1 MIYLD
6 YSANTPVNP
15 KVLDEFCT
23 AEREYIGNPN
33 SQHIAG
39 TSAAEVM
46 EKTDESISDLLF
58 ADGYEIIYTSGASES
73 NNLAIKGIAH
83 AAGHGHIISTV
94 LEHESVRASLL
105 FLEKEGYDVDCLEVK
120 SDGKVNLDQLHSLM
134 RDDTILVAVCA
145 VDSELGTVQPIQQIA
160 EIVHEYKDCAL
171 HVDATQAVGK
181 INLTQFGNGKKKSY
195 GDPHLCGVD
204 TISISPHKFYG
215 ITGSGLLLKRRNL
228 MIEPQISGGASTTP
242 YRSGTPALALAVS
255 TETALRIA
263 ITNQRER
270 IAKVQIMN
278 DELRRFFM
286 RSEYNIHIN
295 SPVDEVP
302 HILNISVDGVKGTAF
317 QKALNEKG
325 VCVSVKSACS
335 SDGEPSRAVF
345 AVSGDRRNALSSF
358 RISLSHLTTDEE
370 IKEFMVIFDKCYHEF
385 KG

>member
-46 EKTDESISDLLF
+46 EKTDESISELLC

-181 INLTQFGNGKKKSY
+181 INLTQFGNGKKKI
-195 GDPHLCGVD
+195 VW
-204 TISISPHKFYG
+204 
-215 ITGSGLLLKRRNL
+215 R
-228 MIEPQISGGASTTP
+228 STF
-242 YRSGTPALALAVS
+242 VW
-255 TETALRIA
+255 
-263 ITNQRER
+263 
-270 IAKVQIMN
+270 
-278 DELRRFFM
+278 
-286 RSEYNIHIN
+286 
-295 SPVDEVP
+295 
-302 HILNISVDGVKGTAF
+302 
-317 QKALNEKG
+317 
-325 VCVSVKSACS
+325 C
-335 SDGEPSRAVF
+335 
-345 AVSGDRRNALSSF
+345 
-358 RISLSHLTTDEE
+358 
-370 IKEFMVIFDKCYHEF
+370 
-385 KG
+385 

>member
-46 EKTDESISDLLF
+46 EKTDESISELLY

-83 AAGHGHIISTV
+83 AVGHGHIISTV

-105 FLEKEGYDVDCLEVK
+105 FLEKEGYDVDFLEVK
-120 SDGKVNLDQLHSLM
+120 SDGKVDLDQLHSLM

-145 VDSELGTVQPIQQIA
+145 VDSELGAVQPIQQIA
-160 EIVHEYKDCAL
+160 EIVHEYRDCTL

-181 INLTQFGNGKKKSY
+181 IDIAQFGNGKKKLY
-195 GDPHLCGVD
+195 GDPYLCGAD

-228 MIEPQISGGASTTP
+228 MMEPQISGGTSTTP

-263 ITNQRER
+263 ITNQRES
-270 IAKVQIMN
+270 ITKVQILN

-295 SPVDEVP
+295 SPADAVP
-302 HILNISVDGVKGTAF
+302 HILNISVDGVKGTVF

-335 SDGEPSRAVF
+335 SDGEPSRAVL
-345 AVSGDRRNALSSF
+345 AISDDRRNALSSF

-370 IKEFMVIFDKCYHEF
+370 IKEFMIIFDKCYHEF
-385 KG
+385 KR